1 MTGELEMCAAAFF
14 RTIGK
19 DVATADEFVM
29 GVSLGQKWMTP
40 TDAKALLRAMTGK
53 GVLTSRDGYIRPS
66 FDISSVDVPL
76 AYRPPKDILSV
87 KVPVEPKKA
96 PAGDGAEDM
105 FPKLMDVAVGAGMQR
120 REFIQECNRI
130 QKRLDVDISVAALIV
145 LRDGG
150 VPVDPYV
157 DRVYG
162 QVRDSR
168 ITPS

>member
-29 GVSLGQKWMTP
+29 GVSLGQKWMAP
-40 TDAKALLRAMTGK
+40 TDAKNLLRTMTAK
-53 GVLTSRDGYIRPS
+53 GVLSSRDGFIRPS

-76 AYRPPKDILSV
+76 AYRPPKDILSAN
-87 KVPVEPKKA
+87 VPEEPKKA
-96 PAGDGAEDM
+96 PAETGGEDM

-130 QKRLDVDISVAALIV
+130 QKRLDVDISVAALIA

-168 ITPS
+168 IAPS